1 MSIEGYRFTKKLWS
15 RKKLK
20 KIIKYW
26 KKFKI
31 RTQIIFT
38 YILILLLSFVMTFS
52 MIWAVNNKYTKEE
65 VGKAGVQT
73 VSALQGNLA
82 LVFENVTQLST
93 YLYFDDIV
101 QDSLRQINSANIDL
115 NYQKNITKSLFNM
128 ILSGDYVSGVYIF
141 DQYNNCYSSYKRTP
155 RKVNKYIQGADWYK
169 KMQSAGGNGFFYK
182 GSDGAIEYYE
192 NNNYLCYVRQI
203 LDKKDYKPLAT
214 LLITFDNT
222 VLQGYFNQVSEDSKN
237 QFYIIDSKGNYVI
250 KPQEEKRDFKKY
262 TKVAENINEG
272 YKEVKNNGE
281 ECIVACQDMGIQDWK
296 LVGVFSMDDITS
308 FAPYYST
315 IIAIIMGI
323 NIIFVFLCSTLLTY
337 LIFKPLRKI
346 ENHMQI
352 VENGEF
358 ITMPVDDYDNEITN
372 LRKVFNHM
380 ILSVKALMKRVK
392 DEERTIAKGKLD
404 IIYAQINPHF
414 LYNTL
419 DAISALALM
428 EENEKCFQ
436 MIQAL
441 GNFYKNSLNSGLDY
455 ISVEDEIGCIESY
468 ITILNTRYENQIAIS
483 YDIEDVVKHEKV
495 LKLLLQP
502 LVENAVHHGLNG
514 EGGNIEIKVF
524 EQEDEII
531 FIVSDDGV
539 GMSDEKIEDILAG
552 RTVTGKSGFGLY
564 SLIQRIRLTYGIEN
578 PVIIQSE
585 VGVGTEIIVTIKKIK
600 MEK

>member
-1 MSIEGYRFTKKLWS
+1 MKEVERGNFSNAALAVRDSNEIGSLTRSFNIMTEEIQNLMRQSEQEQRAK
-15 RKKLK
+15 RKYEL
-20 KIIKYW
+20 
-26 KKFKI
+26 
-31 RTQIIFT
+31 
-38 YILILLLSFVMTFS
+38 
-52 MIWAVNNKYTKEE
+52 N
-65 VGKAGVQT
+65 
-73 VSALQGNLA
+73 ALQ
-82 LVFENVTQLST
+82 S
-93 YLYFDDIV
+93 
-101 QDSLRQINSANIDL
+101 QIS
-115 NYQKNITKSLFNM
+115 
-128 ILSGDYVSGVYIF
+128 
-141 DQYNNCYSSYKRTP
+141 
-155 RKVNKYIQGADWYK
+155 
-169 KMQSAGGNGFFYK
+169 
-182 GSDGAIEYYE
+182 
-192 NNNYLCYVRQI
+192 
-203 LDKKDYKPLAT
+203 
-214 LLITFDNT
+214 
-222 VLQGYFNQVSEDSKN
+222 
-237 QFYIIDSKGNYVI
+237 
-250 KPQEEKRDFKKY
+250 
-262 TKVAENINEG
+262 
-272 YKEVKNNGE
+272 
-281 ECIVACQDMGIQDWK
+281 
-296 LVGVFSMDDITS
+296 
-308 FAPYYST
+308 
-315 IIAIIMGI
+315 
-323 NIIFVFLCSTLLTY
+323 
-337 LIFKPLRKI
+337 
-346 ENHMQI
+346 
-352 VENGEF
+352 
-358 ITMPVDDYDNEITN
+358 
-372 LRKVFNHM
+372 
-380 ILSVKALMKRVK
+380 
-392 DEERTIAKGKLD
+392 
-404 IIYAQINPHF
+404 PHF

-578 PVIIQSE
+578 PVILQSE